1 MTPPGCKQMAATLS
15 LPSAD
20 PLALHWVKYGGEVYR
35 LGLLPASMLR
45 WGCVVIHVHVL
56 T

>member
-1 MTPPGCKQMAATLS
+1 MPHGCDWMAATLP
-15 LPSAD
+15 LLAAD

-45 WGCVVIHVHVL
+45 WGFVVMHVHVL